1 MLLILVALVSP
12 LAALDDQLVWVHM
25 AQHLV
30 LGDLAALL
38 IVLGLTGPLL
48 QPLLAT
54 RGLGWLRVLGHPAV
68 ALPLWLADLYLWHVP
83 ALYEAALS
91 SQAVHALEHAC
102 FVGFGIAMWMALL
115 GPLPKPDWFGNGA
128 RLIYVIVV
136 RFGGA
141 VLANVLLWSGSALYP
156 DYAAGEAAHGISPL
170 ADQGAAG
177 VVMMI
182 EQGLVTLGL
191 FAWLFFR
198 AARAERRAPGAARPG
213 GWREACRSTRPGP
226 RGRWRPGRET
236 GSASGS
242 RPHPLAPR
250 GERGTELGLSGSTPR
265 LARDGAG
272 WPPRCLLR
280 STSARP
286 CCAARALSS
295 AVDEDLGHR
304 ARRLP
309 RPRRGGDRGRRRRA
323 PCGARRAP
331 ARPATCACPAFAR
344 ARCRRNSSSSGLGA
358 TPSSSRR
365 SATRCPSGTSARSW
379 TRGSPPSATRSWT
392 CPRSRTPARSS
403 PSRSRSRCG
412 RRPRSA
418 STGGSRSA
426 GPRSRS
432 PTTPCR
438 PSSIGCARGS
448 PASTRW
454 IAPRP
459 RATWW

>member
-1 MLLILVALVSP
+1 MQLPVAHLQGAFEPLQLIPVAIVAALYALRARTLALRGRPVPAWRQLSFAAAMLLILVALVSP

-48 QPLLAT
+48 QPVLAT
-54 RGLGWLRVLGHPAV
+54 RGLGWLRAMSHPAV

-128 RLIYVIVV
+128 RLVYVIVV

-141 VLANVLLWSGSALYP
+141 VLANVLLWAGSALYP

-198 AARAERRAPGAARPG
+198 AAQQSDERQALLD
-213 GWREACRSTRPGP
+213 
-226 RGRWRPGRET
+226 
-236 GSASGS
+236 
-242 RPHPLAPR
+242 LA
-250 GERGTELGLSGSTPR
+250 
-265 LARDGAG
+265 LARGVPLDE
-272 WPPRCLLR
+272 
-280 STSARP
+280 AR
-286 CCAARALSS
+286 AARAV
-295 AVDEDLGHR
+295 AAGQ
-304 ARRLP
+304 
-309 RPRRGGDRGRRRRA
+309 GDRLRERIAAA
-323 PCGARRAP
+323 PV
-331 ARPATCACPAFAR
+331 
-344 ARCRRNSSSSGLGA
+344 
-358 TPSSSRR
+358 
-365 SATRCPSGTSARSW
+365 GTE
-379 TRGSPPSATRSWT
+379 G
-392 CPRSRTPARSS
+392 
-403 PSRSRSRCG
+403 
-412 RRPRSA
+412 
-418 STGGSRSA
+418 
-426 GPRSRS
+426 
-432 PTTPCR
+432 
-438 PSSIGCARGS
+438 
-448 PASTRW
+448 
-454 IAPRP
+454 
-459 RATWW
+459 